1 MGDGS
6 WVGVDLHARSAVAG
20 VLDARSGEL
29 RTERVPAA
37 SGLLLEWLLGLPR
50 PVRVAYEAGP
60 TGFGLAR
67 ACTRAGIVC
76 LVAAPGKI
84 PRAAAERVKTDRRD
98 AERLARG
105 CCGWAS

>member
-6 WVGVDLHARSAVAG
+6 WVGVDLHARSAVAA
-20 VLDARSGEL
+20 VLEGSSGEL

-37 SGLLLEWLLGLPR
+37 SGPLLEWLSALPR

-60 TGFGLAR
+60 TGFELAR
-67 ACTRAGIVC
+67 ACARAEIAC

-84 PRAAAERVKTDRRD
+84 PRAPAERVKTDRR
-98 AERLARG
+98 RG
-105 CCGWAS
+105 AAGAAAAAG